1 MMAGSTNQAK
11 HKLNEDQIVVAT
23 SRTRRIALATCRDL
37 PAGDEDAPLLEAALE
52 SASIR
57 PQWAVWD
64 DPEVD
69 WNEFDLTIIRS
80 TWDYTA
86 QRAEFVRWSAAT
98 PRLHNRAD
106 LISWNS
112 DKIYLRDLAAAGLPT
127 VPTEWIGPGEPVS
140 WPSTEFV
147 LKPTVGAG
155 SKGAGRFD
163 PNGTGSSDPARAAR
177 AHLGAL
183 HEAGRTVMLQPYLS
197 EVDSSGEAA
206 LIYLGG
212 RFSHA
217 ITKAAMLAPAEVNAL
232 EPGYSRSLFVPERI
246 TPRRASGVEVD
257 LADRVLGYIGDRFEP
272 PLYARVDLLPTPAGP
287 VLIELELVEPSLFL
301 REDPSGAHRLA
312 VAIDGLL
319 SAS

>member
-1 MMAGSTNQAK
+1 
-11 HKLNEDQIVVAT
+11 VVAT
-23 SRTRRIALATCRDL
+23 SRTRRIALATCRNL
-37 PAGDEDAPLLEAALE
+37 PAGDEDGPLLEAALE
-52 SASIR
+52 AASIR
-57 PQWAVWD
+57 SQWAVWD

-69 WNEFDLTIIRS
+69 WNAFDLTVIRS

-86 QRAEFVRWSAAT
+86 HRAEFVRWSAAT
-98 PRLHNRAD
+98 PRLRNRAD

-112 DKIYLRDLAAAGLPT
+112 DKTYLRDLAAAGLPT
-127 VPTEWIGPGEPVS
+127 VPTEWIEPGEPVS

-155 SKGAGRFD
+155 SRGAGRFD
-163 PNGTGSSDPARAAR
+163 PSGDGASESIEAAR

-183 HEAGRTVMLQPYLS
+183 HDAGRTVMLQPYLT

-246 TPRRASGVEVD
+246 TPRRASSVEIA
-257 LADRVLGYIGDRFEP
+257 LADRVLGYVGDHFES

-301 REDPSGAHRLA
+301 GHDRAGAHRLA
-312 VAIDGLL
+312 AAIDGLL
-319 SAS
+319 PTT